1 MPDPSQP
8 PLRRTLLTL
17 LPCVLL
23 ILLLP
28 SAPAAEHST
37 SPAADVSPAPLG
49 SADVKAPAEKD
60 ALPNADGEVPSAD
73 GKPATTREA
82 AAAPPGNAEM
92 APHGGPEGHDPVPRD
107 AVPAETLV
115 TPEDTRVLD
124 QAGVET
130 EPPERAPEVAETFDV
145 PIEMNDK
152 VRAYLGLF
160 TGERRDRI
168 QEAFDRAGRYL
179 PMMRAIFQEQGL
191 PRDLVNLAYI
201 ESAFKVQAYSRA
213 RAAGIWQFIAG
224 TGRKYGLR
232 IDWWLDERRDPEKAT
247 RAAAEYLRD
256 LHGIFGS
263 WTLAIAAYNAGEG
276 KVAGT
281 IRRQK
286 TADFWR
292 LRLPRETKLYV
303 PAFMAMTIL
312 AKDPARYGFVPP
324 AEEVVP
330 TEPLPLSE
338 PLDLRIVAQ
347 AAGIPLEELQALNPE
362 LNHLVTPPLAPEY
375 TLRVPAGT
383 AAEFAQNF
391 SEIKKTRRVTWQRHL
406 IRPGETLSQIARRYD
421 TSVQVLMDL
430 NRFPN
435 RHRLRA
441 GQALVVPLM
450 HLALAEGNGQT
461 ARFPGPAAAPGPT
474 WSSRAIACGGS
485 PKSSTC
491 PPMTL
496 GGGTPSREPS
506 FTPACAS
513 AFTRTSPPPSA
524 PGPP

>member
-1 MPDPSQP
+1 MPDPSR
-8 PLRRTLLTL
+8 PLRRILLTL
-17 LPCVLL
+17 LPSVLL
-23 ILLLP
+23 ILPLP
-28 SAPAAEHST
+28 SAPAAEHLP
-37 SPAADVSPAPLG
+37 PAADVSPAPLG
-49 SADVKAPAEKD
+49 SAGAKAPAEKD
-60 ALPNADGEVPSAD
+60 ALPNAGGEVPSAD

-82 AAAPPGNAEM
+82 TAAPPGNAEM
-92 APHGGPEGHDPVPRD
+92 APHGGPEGHDPVPQD

-124 QAGVET
+124 QAGVEA
-130 EPPERAPEVAETFDV
+130 EPPERAPEVAEAFDV

-263 WTLAIAAYNAGEG
+263 WTLAIAAYNSGEG
-276 KVAGT
+276 RVAGT

-324 AEEVVP
+324 VEEEPP

-441 GQALVVPLM
+441 GRALVVPLM

-461 ARFPGPAAAPGPT
+461 ARLPRSGSGPRTYVVKPGDSL
-474 WSSRAIACGGS
+474 WRIAQVFDV
-485 PKSSTC
+485 STDDLRRWND
-491 PPMTL
+491 L
-496 GGGTPSREPS
+496 GGTLIH
-506 FTPACAS
+506 
-513 AFTRTSPPPSA
+513 
-524 PGPP
+524 PGLRLRVHSD